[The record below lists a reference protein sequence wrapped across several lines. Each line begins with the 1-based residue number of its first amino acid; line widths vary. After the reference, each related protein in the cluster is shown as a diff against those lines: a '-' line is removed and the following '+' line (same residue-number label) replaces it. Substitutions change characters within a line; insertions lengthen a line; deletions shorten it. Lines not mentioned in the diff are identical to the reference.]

1 MLMRSAHARQH
12 HAHIRSA
19 LARQHCTHPQRSAS
33 TSSAYSA
40 YSSCHGV
47 ALGSAQRAAVL
58 GTHIL
63 LQLRPEATGLHGI
76 GVALADPK
84 AIEQLVISQGV
95 QYRISH
101 AGCIVLHCSCRTELI
116 RARVLEGV
124 ELACAIPMHI
134 EECTPMPSG
143 LIAQRSIGVET
154 TMP

>member
-1 MLMRSAHARQH
+1 M
-12 HAHIRSA
+12 
-19 LARQHCTHPQRSAS
+19 
-33 TSSAYSA
+33 
-40 YSSCHGV
+40 
-47 ALGSAQRAAVL
+47 
-58 GTHIL
+58 
-63 LQLRPEATGLHGI
+63 HGI

-101 AGCIVLHCSCRTELI
+101 ARCIVLHCSCRTELI

-154 TMP
+154 TMPALRQGRRLMQITLLVPSKGHLLCCVCLVQRMARAVRVERSRSVSAGWCASKEDEYLCR